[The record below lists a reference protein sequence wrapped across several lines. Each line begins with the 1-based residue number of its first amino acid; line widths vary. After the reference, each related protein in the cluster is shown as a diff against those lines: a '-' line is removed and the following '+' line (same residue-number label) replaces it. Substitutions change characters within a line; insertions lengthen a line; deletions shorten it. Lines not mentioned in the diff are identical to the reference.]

1 MRDFRDSRG
10 MAKTLREALAEKN
23 VSFTQ
28 SESLELISKLFG
40 LSNWNVL
47 AAKIETA
54 RAEHIFAPSPS
65 EPLKMEADAVRT
77 PAISPFFIV
86 SDVERT
92 ITFYRDKLGFAIGH
106 KSPATDPFFA
116 ILYRDGAQIFIKSEH
131 GIAPVPNSKRHVH
144 LRWDAYVYAPDPD
157 ALYADFAAYGASFG
171 EPLKDT
177 HDGLRGFEVTDPD
190 GFVLFF
196 GRPR

>member
-1 MRDFRDSRG
+1 MRDFRDSKG

-23 VSFTQ
+23 ISFTQ
-28 SESLELISKLFG
+28 SESLEVISRLFG
-40 LSNWNVL
+40 LPNWNVL

-54 RAEHIFAPSPS
+54 RAEHILALSKS
-65 EPLKMEADAVRT
+65 EPARMETDAPRT
-77 PAISPFFIV
+77 PAISPFFVV

-92 ITFYRDKLGFAIGH
+92 ITFYRDKLGFAIGY
-106 KSPATDPFFA
+106 KAPETDPFFA
-116 ILYRDGAQIFIKSEH
+116 VFYRDGAQIFIKSEH
-131 GIAPVPNSKRHVH
+131 GIAPAPNNKRHAH

-157 ALYADFAAYGASFG
+157 ALHADFVARGAPFS
-171 EPLKDT
+171 ERLKDT
-177 HDGLRGFEVTDPD
+177 QDGLRGFEVTDPD